1 MTPHTY
7 LDHGVTILHA
17 RLKTPA
23 TQPHAAV
30 HPTIHPFITI
40 SREACA
46 GATTLGL
53 HLMPLLDEQVG
64 EEGRSW
70 MFLDK
75 DLLTHAL
82 TKYHLPEYLAQYLPE
97 DRISEIKGMIGEL
110 VGLHPPLYELEQQ
123 VSEAILQLAH
133 LGCVIFAGRASHL
146 ITRSL
151 PGGLHLRLVASM
163 ESRIRRMRELQN
175 CTDTVAEAV
184 LRNTDNAR
192 RRYVQ
197 TNFEKDINDPHTYD
211 LIINTDHI
219 APATAAHMVVR
230 ALQDRIGT
238 TSSFTRP

>member
-1 MTPHTY
+1 MTAHTY
-7 LDHGVTILHA
+7 LDQGVTILHA
-17 RLKTPA
+17 RLKTSA
-23 TQPHAAV
+23 AQPQAAAQT
-30 HPTIHPFITI
+30 TIHPFITI

-53 HLMPLLDEQVG
+53 HLIPLLDEQVG

-75 DLLTHAL
+75 DLITHAL
-82 TKYHLPEYLAQYLPE
+82 TKHHLPEYLAQYLPE

-110 VGLHPPLYELEQQ
+110 VGLHPPLWELEQR
-123 VSEAILQLAH
+123 VSEAILQIAQ

-146 ITRSL
+146 ITRAL

-163 ESRIRRMRELQN
+163 EARIKRMQELQN
-175 CTDTVAEAV
+175 CTDTVAENA
-184 LRNTDNAR
+184 LRSTDNAR

-197 TNFEKDINDPHTYD
+197 TNFERDINDPHTYD
-211 LIINTDHI
+211 LIINTDHV

-230 ALQDRIGT
+230 ALHDRIGT
-238 TSSFTRP
+238 PAATARP